1 MMNGKCFPN
10 GKCVKTK
17 EKTIPGLKCV
27 CMYVCVNERK
37 PVPKTS
43 FGPPNY
49 ENFIFYKNIYMMF
62 WSFNKAI
69 CIDQHISN
77 D

>member
-1 MMNGKCFPN
+1 MMNGKCFLN

-17 EKTIPGLKCV
+17 EKTIPELKCV

-43 FGPPNY
+43 FGHQIMKILF
-49 ENFIFYKNIYMMF
+49 FIKMYT
-62 WSFNKAI
+62 
-69 CIDQHISN
+69 
-77 D
+77 